1 MKASFV
7 AALLFLGIAPLAVGA
22 QPTNSR
28 PDTLANRPPAAHERE
43 ATGLRPMLAERG
55 VVMSLGLTN
64 DVSSIAA
71 GGVRTGSPTRAL
83 FNGIVEADLQLLTGW
98 KGASLLVGYAAQGGD
113 NGSDFAGDVQ
123 AFSNID
129 ATRFA
134 HLYEAWFQQSFGEVA
149 RVKIGR
155 VDANAEYAVVDGAS
169 DFINA
174 SAGFSPTI
182 TGLPTYPDP
191 VPSLNLFVRPL
202 SWLEI
207 GAGYFKGTFED
218 IQSIDGVVKDK
229 FMIAQAT
236 VSWQGGYV
244 HAGRWQHSGLAVRFD
259 GGLESKPGDWYA
271 ALEQRVSGGA
281 AEEGVPASG
290 ARVFGKY
297 GRAPGSVATFQQHV
311 MAGVVLDGG
320 LRRRSE
326 DAAGLAVTHVDLS
339 NDPTAG
345 FSKNET
351 TFEAFYRLP
360 VLGSLALRPDLQ
372 YIVHPSGSTGVRNA
386 LVATLRFDVSY

>member
-1 MKASFV
+1 MKAS
-7 AALLFLGIAPLAVGA
+7 LLSAVLVLGVAPLVAGA
-22 QPTNSR
+22 QPSNTR
-28 PDTLANRPPAAHERE
+28 PDTLANRAPAAQERE
-43 ATGLRPMLAERG
+43 VGLRPLLASRG
-55 VVMSLGLTN
+55 LTVSLGVIN

-71 GGVRTGSPTRAL
+71 GGVRNGSATRAL
-83 FNGIVEADLQLLTGW
+83 FNGIVEADLEPLMGW
-98 KGASLLVGYAAQGGD
+98 RGASLLVGYAAQRGD
-113 NGSDFAGDVQ
+113 NGSEYAGDVQ

-134 HLYEAWFQQSFGEVA
+134 HLYEAWFQQSFGDVA
-149 RVKIGR
+149 RVKVGR
-155 VDANAEYAVVDGAS
+155 VDANTEYAAVDGAS
-169 DFINA
+169 NFINA

-207 GAGYFKGTFED
+207 GAGYFKGTFDD
-218 IQSIDGVVKDK
+218 IESIDGVVKDK

-259 GGLESKPGDWYA
+259 GGLESRPGDWYA
-271 ALEQRVSGGA
+271 AVEQRVSGA
-281 AEEGVPASG
+281 AEEEGVPASG
-290 ARVFGKY
+290 VRVFGKY
-297 GRAPGSVATFQQHV
+297 GRAPGSVATFQQHL

-326 DAAGLAVTHVDLS
+326 DAAGLAVTHADLS
-339 NDPTAG
+339 NDPASG
-345 FSKNET
+345 FTKNET
-351 TFEAFYRLP
+351 TLEAFYRLP

-372 YIVHPSGSTGVRNA
+372 YIMHPSGSTGVRNA